1 MARHAL
7 HGDELVRIAYLPD
20 ETKLA
25 HEPNYPS
32 PSVRGRILETGMR
45 FEQISAAQVCDGVLS
60 EFTTLL
66 VPGGF
71 APNIERA
78 LGDAGAAAIRSAVQD
93 GLGFVG
99 ICAGAFLG
107 SAWGLG
113 LLPVEL
119 SDASDRCWNRGEG
132 VLKLRFSE
140 LGQMLLGAP
149 ADVGVRYSNGPLLAV
164 RDGAADDVAVLATFA
179 SGLGDG
185 PMAGSGAIVYGR
197 CGRGAVLLAS
207 PHLEDGDDERT
218 RAPFR
223 NMVRLCRRATADE
236 AGAAAPPSS
245 AAADAAR
252 AEARARYAYTRIGV
266 EPG

>member
-1 MARHAL
+1 
-7 HGDELVRIAYLPD
+7 
-20 ETKLA
+20 
-25 HEPNYPS
+25 
-32 PSVRGRILETGMR
+32 MR

-78 LGDAGAAAIRSAVQD
+78 LGDAGADAIRSFVQS
-93 GLGFVG
+93 GGGFVG
-99 ICAGAFLG
+99 ICAVAEAG
-107 SAWGLG
+107 
-113 LLPVEL
+113 
-119 SDASDRCWNRGEG
+119 GEG
-132 VLKLRFSE
+132 GE
-140 LGQMLLGAP
+140 H
-149 ADVGVRYSNGPLLAV
+149 
-164 RDGAADDVAVLATFA
+164 
-179 SGLGDG
+179 GDG
-185 PMAGSGAIVYGR
+185 PMAGSGAVVYGR

-252 AEARARYAYTRIGV
+252 AEARARYAYTRIGL

>member
-1 MARHAL
+1 MALHAL
-7 HGDELVRIAYLPD
+7 AGDALIRVAYLPD

-25 HEPNYPS
+25 HEPGYPS
-32 PSVRGRILETGMR
+32 PSVRDRILETGMR

-78 LGDAGAAAIRSAVQD
+78 LGDAGADAIRAFVQS
-93 GLGFVG
+93 GGGFVG

-140 LGQMLLGAP
+140 LGQTLLGAP

-236 AGAAAPPSS
+236 AGAAPPPSS

>member
-1 MARHAL
+1 
-7 HGDELVRIAYLPD
+7 
-20 ETKLA
+20 
-25 HEPNYPS
+25 
-32 PSVRGRILETGMR
+32 MR

-78 LGDAGAAAIRSAVQD
+78 LGDAGAEAIRAFVQN
-93 GLGFVG
+93 GGGFVG

-140 LGQMLLGAP
+140 LGQTLLGA
-149 ADVGVRYSNGPLLAV
+149 AV
-164 RDGAADDVAVLATFA
+164 ELHPTDGLQSLPELV
-179 SGLGDG
+179 
-185 PMAGSGAIVYGR
+185 PQ
-197 CGRGAVLLAS
+197 
-207 PHLEDGDDERT
+207 
-218 RAPFR
+218 
-223 NMVRLCRRATADE
+223 
-236 AGAAAPPSS
+236 
-245 AAADAAR
+245 
-252 AEARARYAYTRIGV
+252 
-266 EPG
+266 